1 MHCRLGSQDCRLS
14 ECITL
19 AHRHSH
25 THALES
31 DRKTMAIESRG
42 ITLREIDGIDGWQ
55 RGWRAQGDPCTVA
68 LRPHPHFLGPERLSC
83 VRHRSAPR
91 LSE

>member
-1 MHCRLGSQDCRLS
+1 MHCHLGSPDCRLS

-19 AHRHSH
+19 ARTH
-25 THALES
+25 TRMHALES

-42 ITLREIDGIDGWQ
+42 ITLRDIDGIDGWQ

-68 LRPHPHFLGPERLSC
+68 LRPYPHSLGPERLSC